1 MFFTS
6 DFKIVIRDLATI
18 LRYIGFLFLV
28 PIIVALI
35 YSEYY
40 LIHIFFITGALVS
53 LGGYVLSKCFES
65 DKVTTF
71 KHALVTV
78 ALIWLI
84 VPAISTI
91 PLLMLKID
99 FLNAFFETMSA
110 WTGTGL
116 TIITDVEIM
125 PYALLF
131 WRSFMQWIGG
141 IGIVVAVLAGLF
153 RPGGALF
160 LAEGREEKIKPN
172 IINTIKTIWW
182 VYILYTCIGIALL
195 ALKMPIFDSFNH
207 AMTAIGTGGMSI
219 KNLNIGYY
227 NSFYVEAVCMLLM
240 LLGGISFLSHYYL
253 LKGKIKKFLFDV
265 QFKSLIAVLTIASV
279 VLLLSSFIPLRQIL
293 FHAVSALT
301 CTGLGTTDIAGWGNI
316 AKSILILLMII
327 GGSAGST
334 SGGLKILRVDIFIKS
349 IYWHLRQLLTPDI
362 IIQKKIGERILE
374 DKHITGVLSFILL
387 YIIFLALGTFILIG
401 EGFPVIN
408 SFFEVASAQGNVGL
422 STGITQN
429 ATFLSK
435 IALIGNMWIGRLEI
449 WAVLTLI
456 GAIFIR
462 K

>member
-1 MFFTS
+1 MFYSS
-6 DFKIVIRDLATI
+6 DFKIVIRDLATV

-40 LIHIFFITGALVS
+40 LIHIFFITGAFVS
-53 LGGYVLSKCFES
+53 LVGYVFSKCFES
-65 DKVTTF
+65 DKITTF

-84 VPAISTI
+84 VPAMSTI
-91 PLLMLKID
+91 PLLMLKIG

-110 WTGTGL
+110 WTTTGL
-116 TIITDVEIM
+116 TIIKDVEVM
-125 PYALLF
+125 PCTLLF

-153 RPGGALF
+153 RTGGTLF

-182 VYILYTCIGIALL
+182 IYILYTCVGIILL
-195 ALKMPIFDSFNH
+195 AFRMPIFDSFNH
-207 AMTAIGTGGMSI
+207 AMTAIATGGMVT
-219 KNLNIGYY
+219 KNSNI
-227 NSFYVEAVCMLLM
+227 SHFSSLYVEAICMVLM
-240 LLGGISFLSHYYL
+240 LFGGISFLSHYYL
-253 LKGKIKKFLFDV
+253 LKGEVKKFLFDI
-265 QFKSLIAVLTIASV
+265 QFKSLVAVLAIAVVI
-279 VLLLSSFIPLRQIL
+279 LLLLSFIPLRQVL
-293 FHAVSALT
+293 FQAVSAVT
-301 CTGLGTTDIAGWGNI
+301 ATGFSTAGVGGWSNI

-327 GGSAGST
+327 GGAAGST
-334 SGGLKILRVDIFIKS
+334 AGGLKLLRVNIFIKS
-349 IYWHLRQLLTPDI
+349 IYWRVRELLTPDI
-362 IIQKKIGERILE
+362 IITKKIGERILE

-435 IALIGNMWIGRLEI
+435 IVLIGNMWIGRLEI